1 MGFEY
6 GAHSVTL
13 HTIDSSTIKKFGGI
27 RAMGMPMNTEVTQD
41 DNGQIYDSFVGI
53 NLQAPT
59 PRFTT
64 TALGLAVATVPQTG
78 ICINT
83 DETHPGIKFFGEAK
97 GDCQSGEPGA
107 GDHMSYL
114 MDAGLIVPMTL
125 TASRREAARISFEI
139 DAITPDG
146 VNAPFVADPTDTLPT
161 GLNIDEFIL
170 GAMRI
175 GNIVWDDARSL
186 NLNFN
191 VTRLEKE
198 AMLGGIWPDRAS
210 RTKARPEATI
220 TGRDPRKLDDSTG
233 IPFVGKSATHVDTI
247 LYFRKRKNAAA
258 LEDAASLVHL
268 KLTIAGM
275 VYFEN
280 PFEAS
285 GAGAAETTVMIKGI
299 HDGTNVPLIWTPD
312 VAYDPTP

>member
-1 MGFEY
+1 MPFEY
-6 GAHSVTL
+6 GAHSVTI
-13 HTIDSSTIKKFGGI
+13 HTIDSATLKGFGGI
-27 RAMGMPMNTEVTQD
+27 RAMGMPMGTEVTQD
-41 DNGQIYDSFVGI
+41 DNGQIYDSFTGI

-64 TALGLAVATVPQTG
+64 TALGLAVATIPQTG

-83 DETHPGIKFFGEAK
+83 DGTRPGIKFYGEAK
-97 GDCQSGEPGA
+97 PDCQSGEPASG
-107 GDHMSYL
+107 GHLSYL
-114 MDAGLIVPMTL
+114 MDAGLIVPTTL
-125 TASRREAARISFEI
+125 TATRREAARISFEL

-146 VNAPFVADPTDTLPT
+146 VNAPFAADYSETLPT
-161 GLNIDEFIL
+161 GLNIDEYIL

-175 GNIVWDDARSL
+175 ANIVWSDARSL

-198 AMLGGIWPDRAS
+198 AALGGIWPDRAS

-220 TGRDPRKLDDSTG
+220 TGRDPTKLDDTTG
-233 IPFVGKSATHVDTI
+233 IPFVGKPGTHTDTI

-258 LEDAASLVHL
+258 LEDVASPVHL
-268 KLTIAGM
+268 KLTMSGM
-275 VYFEN
+275 AYFDN

-285 GAGAAETTVMIKGI
+285 GSGAAETTVMFKGI
-299 HDGTNVPLIWTPD
+299 HDGTNVPLIWTPG